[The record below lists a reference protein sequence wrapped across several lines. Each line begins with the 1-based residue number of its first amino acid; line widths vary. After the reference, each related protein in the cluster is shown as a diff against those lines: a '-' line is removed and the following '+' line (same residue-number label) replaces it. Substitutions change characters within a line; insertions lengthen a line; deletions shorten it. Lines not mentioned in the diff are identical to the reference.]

1 MARLRVSSGL
11 DVDKYG
17 GVFHRRTA
25 TDIDLPALNADQV
38 RFESHPPHAALQ
50 LLMQVPAPLS
60 QPPDRGYWRCAGLLL
75 DLKRGDWS
83 VTYSAAT
90 ATTGAG
96 GDAGVRRTAEGR
108 GRGVPPVCAAVH
120 HHRRPPPLQV
130 RAFSTISV
138 IVSQG
143 ARISALNCCRPYA
156 RPPAQQILSPDPSC
170 LDLLHFQ

>member
-1 MARLRVSSGL
+1 VARLRVSSGL

-120 HHRRPPPLQV
+120 HHRRPPTHQV
-130 RAFSTISV
+130 GFHSVV
-138 IVSQG
+138 IVESLELAKAVYGHESRVLQ
-143 ARISALNCCRPYA
+143 SALLYTTTNDHCRS
-156 RPPAQQILSPDPSC
+156 R
-170 LDLLHFQ
+170 